1 MPNQTGGKF
10 LRYALLGAVALTA
23 MIWPAARMFASPKP
37 ARHENTKTRPQAAT
51 TRKSGSTAHAA
62 SKAGVKAAS
71 STAHS
76 TKTGTAT
83 PAHGSGKKTV
93 ASTRRGRTKRE
104 PKQMAPT
111 QDRIRDIQSALSMGG
126 YYSVDP
132 TGKWDGDTL
141 SAMQRFQQAHGLSP
155 SGKLDALTLQKLGL
169 GSQIAGVSAP
179 QPSPLAVPSRLA
191 KNPPPETEEPSE
203 PLGTSQP

>member
-1 MPNQTGGKF
+1 MANQSGGKV
-10 LRYALLGAVALTA
+10 LRYALLGAVALAA

-37 ARHENTKTRPQAAT
+37 ARHENAKTPPQAAT
-51 TRKSGSTAHAA
+51 TRKSGSSTHAA
-62 SKAGVKAAS
+62 TKAGVKAAS

-76 TKTGTAT
+76 TKSGTRSTTHSTGNKAL
-83 PAHGSGKKTV
+83 
-93 ASTRRGRTKRE
+93 ASNRRGRTRRE

-111 QDRIRDIQSALSMGG
+111 SERIREIQSALSMGG
-126 YYSVDP
+126 YYAAEPS
-132 TGKWDGDTL
+132 GKWDGDTL
-141 SAMQRFQQAHGLSP
+141 SAMQRFQQAHGLAP

-191 KNPPPETEEPSE
+191 KNPAPESEEPSE
-203 PLGTSQP
+203 PLGTTQP